1 MSLLSRVR
9 NAFRR
14 SGPSA
19 TGQRRFEAA
28 AINRL
33 TAGWLA
39 DSSSLND
46 DILHSLPRVRARSRD
61 LRKNNEYAAKYVR
74 MVSDNVIGAQG
85 VLFQSAVVDPD
96 GRPDMGARKVI
107 DDAWYRQ
114 TRRGNWEVTGQHD
127 MASFLRQE
135 METLAV
141 DGEFLWRKVRGTG
154 YGHFGFQLQALDP
167 ARLDETYNVAATPG
181 RNAIIMGV
189 EVDSFRRPV
198 AYHILTSASGSRE
211 RERIPAAEI
220 IHRFIAIGPEQVR
233 GMPWMHA
240 GMKLVHDLGGYRE
253 AAVIAARIGACKM
266 GFFTTKEGGDPS
278 ALLGDGGSNADK
290 DFPTQAEP
298 GTLDVVPDGYDF
310 KTYDPTYPHEQ
321 FGAFTKAGLRGIASA
336 WGVSYDAL
344 ASDLEAVNF
353 SSMRS
358 GKQEERDRWMA
369 IQDWLIETTLR
380 DLAEEFIGWALLS
393 GKLLTPKGKALPA
406 ARADKFIAHTW
417 QPRRWAWV
425 DPKKDIEAS
434 VLAID
439 NLLASPQQI
448 AAQQGRDVIDV
459 LDDIARFNAELEMR
473 GIPKPASGVT
483 KVSTPPEESD
493 DTRD

>member
-1 MSLLSRVR
+1 MSLLARVR
-9 NAFRR
+9 NAFKRE
-14 SGPSA
+14 PTP
-19 TGQRRFEAA
+19 TGRRRFEAA

-33 TAGWLA
+33 TAGWQTESA
-39 DSSSLND
+39 SLND
-46 DILHSLPRVRARSRD
+46 DILHSLGRLRARSRD

-107 DDAWYRQ
+107 DDAWYKQ
-114 TRRGNWEVTGQHD
+114 ARRGNWEVTGQHD

-135 METLAV
+135 METLAT
-141 DGEFLWRKVRGTG
+141 DGEFLWRKVRGPG

-167 ARLDETYNVAATPG
+167 ARLDETYNVTATPG

-211 RERIPAAEI
+211 RDRVPAEEI

-233 GMPWMHA
+233 GVPWMHA

-253 AAVIAARIGACKM
+253 AAVIAARVGACKM
-266 GFFTTKEGGDPS
+266 GFYTTKEGSEPDGLPGGGD
-278 ALLGDGGSNADK
+278 ATGK
-290 DFPTQAEP
+290 HDFPHRAEP
-298 GTLDVVPDGYDF
+298 GEFDVLPDGYDF
-310 KTYDPTYPHEQ
+310 QTYDPTYPHEQ

-358 GKQEERDRWMA
+358 GKQEERDRWMT

-380 DLAEEFIGWALLS
+380 DLAEEFISWALLG

-439 NLLASPQQI
+439 NLLASPQQV
-448 AAQQGRDVIDV
+448 AAQQGRDVMDV
-459 LDDIARFNAELEMR
+459 LDDLKRFKEALAER
-473 GIPKPASGVT
+473 GLQQPAHKPAPHT
-483 KVSTPPEESD
+483 TTEDEED
-493 DTRD
+493 NA